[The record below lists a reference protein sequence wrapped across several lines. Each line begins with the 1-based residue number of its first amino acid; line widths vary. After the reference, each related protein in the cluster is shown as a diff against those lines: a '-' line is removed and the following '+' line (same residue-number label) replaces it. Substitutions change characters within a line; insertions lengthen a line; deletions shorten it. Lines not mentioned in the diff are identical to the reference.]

1 MDNMDKYE
9 RRRLRLL
16 EWRDDQC
23 NRSVAD
29 LARRIDRDCSS
40 VSRMLYV
47 DGKAGKKR
55 IAGASMVFFCNVTI
69 GY

>member
-1 MDNMDKYE
+1 MNNMDKYE

-16 EWRDDQC
+16 EW
-23 NRSVAD
+23 
-29 LARRIDRDCSS
+29 RIDRDCSS